1 MSKLRN
7 HKNGESMGQKD
18 RECLLIEKVTRRR
31 AEEALKE
38 VRRHYP
44 EATVE
49 IEIKNGRGILTAC
62 QDRFVLSKEF
72 VETEESLRSPHRNSE
87 YCHILQGKARLV
99 LIVPKENAVKTF
111 MRMLEFNQWWLFY
124 YQVFFYDLEANIKR
138 VDRKTWC
145 EMVGRP
151 YEPPARAPEIA

>member
-1 MSKLRN
+1 MRKMAKSLY
-7 HKNGESMGQKD
+7 GESMGQKD
-18 RECLLIEKVTRRR
+18 RECLLIEKVARRR

-38 VRRHYP
+38 IRMHYP

-49 IEIKNGRGILTAC
+49 IDIKNGRGILTAC

-72 VETEESLRSPHRNSE
+72 VETEESLHSPHRISE
-87 YCHILQGKARLV
+87 YCRILQGRARLV
-99 LIVPKENAVKTF
+99 LIVPQENSIKTF

-145 EMVGRP
+145 EMIGRP